1 MKSNYPQILIA
12 VRLMTYIHVKLT
24 LLVFLFELYKKHVEK
39 KVKSKWFLEDK
50 KNQNKIYECTE
61 NRIK

>member
-1 MKSNYPQILIA
+1 
-12 VRLMTYIHVKLT
+12 MTYIHVKLT

-50 KNQNKIYECTE
+50 KNQNKIYEFTK